1 MNSDMLKDEISVI
14 IPAYNAEE
22 HISRALDSVINQT
35 YNNLD
40 IIIIDDGSKDKTGI
54 IADEY
59 AERDSRIR
67 VFHVENGGEAKSR
80 NLGLKVA
87 QGDYIAFCDADD
99 CMHHDMVEKMYG
111 AIKRDNTD
119 VVVCSFNYVD
129 ESGQILK
136 WNAPDLKDRTISNE
150 EAQKIF
156 LTSTNIEGFT
166 WNKMAKKELYDI
178 YGILYDETVVSYC
191 DILASYMLLKC
202 SDSVSLIGKK
212 LYDYYQMSSSC
223 IHTPNVKKLY
233 NYSDTLLKVY
243 NEAMK
248 SGLKKQAGIFLKYRL
263 EKQLY
268 GIYSNRR
275 LYQFEDIKK
284 YYSGIYKKYLKC
296 SPIRKISWILAYH
309 NENCIKD
316 MIKFFIVKLFTI
328 RLK

>member
-1 MNSDMLKDEISVI
+1 MNSGMLKDVISVI
-14 IPAYNAEE
+14 IPAYNADGQL
-22 HISRALDSVINQT
+22 SRAVESVINQT

-54 IADEY
+54 IADKY
-59 AERDSRIR
+59 AERDSRVR

-80 NLGLKVA
+80 NLGLKAA

-99 CMHHDMVEKMYG
+99 YMHRDMVEKMYE

-119 VVVCSFNYVD
+119 VAVCSFNYVD

-136 WNAPDLKDRTISNE
+136 WNTPNLKERTISNE

-166 WNKMAKKELYDI
+166 WNKMAKKKLYDI

-202 SDSVSLIGKK
+202 SDSVSLIGEK

-233 NYSDTLLKVY
+233 NYSDTILKVY

-248 SGLKKQAGIFLKYRL
+248 SGLKKQGEIFLKYRL

-268 GIYSNRR
+268 GLYSSRR
-275 LYQFEDIKK
+275 LYQIEDIKK

-296 SPIRKISWILAYH
+296 SSIRKILWILAYH

-316 MIKFFIVKLFTI
+316 MIKFLVVKLFAI